1 MTRVARAAG
10 SADPPPVDAATT
22 GGSAPVAVAGLTRVL
37 DVVGPTVAVLR
48 RRVARVPTALVAL
61 GALVLFAAA
70 TWYGVGGRAF
80 RTWDFRDLDVYRA
93 GAEALLRRAPLYS
106 AHPPHSDL
114 LFTYPPF
121 AALVFVPLELGPV
134 ELARLAVTAC
144 SLAAAVVIAH
154 AGLRGAGRPTGWRT
168 GWWSVALAA
177 VALRSQPF
185 SQTLHLGQV
194 DLVVIAMVLADL
206 LLVSAPRRGWLL
218 GVAAGFKPT
227 PLVLVG
233 YLVLSRQW
241 RAAAQAVLG
250 FAATVG
256 VGYLVLPGTSRRYW
270 GTELLD
276 TARVGSLSYVAN
288 QSLAAMWA
296 RATHDPH
303 PGSRPTVTLGVL
315 ALVVGTAAVLGWLY
329 RRTGAQ
335 AGPAVT
341 DQAATGAGPGAAEP
355 GRVLSFEALCLAG
368 VAGLLAS
375 PVSWTHHW
383 VWCLPITVALVARW
397 AGART
402 DRAFWGWGSAALVW
416 VAVFW
421 SGPMWHT
428 PRGRDLEFTDSW
440 WQAVAADSYALLGV
454 GLLAAALAYR
464 AWPAAERLRR
474 SAEARAGAVG
484 VAGSGSGPR
493 LGAGP
498 ASNAPARA
506 DGGDTM
512 ASMVDKLMS
521 YARSPKG
528 QQLVEKAR
536 AAAEKPENQRKIMA
550 LRDKLMRKV

>member
-10 SADPPPVDAATT
+10 RADPPPVDATTT
-22 GGSAPVAVAGLTRVL
+22 GGSGAVAVAGGTRVL
-37 DVVGPTVAVLR
+37 DLVGPTVAVLR

-61 GALVLFAAA
+61 GALVLLAAA

-154 AGLRGAGRPTGWRT
+154 ASLRGAGRPAGWRT

-194 DLVVIAMVLADL
+194 DLVVVAMVLADL

-270 GTELLD
+270 GTELFD

-288 QSLAAMWA
+288 QSLTGMWA

-303 PGSRPTVTLGVL
+303 PGSRPTVTLGLL

-329 RRTGAQ
+329 RRT
-335 AGPAVT
+335 V
-341 DQAATGAGPGAAEP
+341 P
-355 GRVLSFEALCLAG
+355 GRVLCFEALCLAG

-440 WQAVAADSYALLGV
+440 WQAIAADSYTVLGIA
-454 GLLAAALAYR
+454 LLAAALAYR
-464 AWPAAERLRR
+464 AWPAAGALRR
-474 SAEARAGAVG
+474 TAGARAGAVG

-493 LGAGP
+493 LVAGP
-498 ASNAPARA
+498 APNAPART
-506 DGGDTM
+506 DGGTTM
-512 ASMVDKLMS
+512 ASMVDKLMN

-528 QQLVEKAR
+528 QQLVQKAR

>member
-1 MTRVARAAG
+1 VTRVARAAG
-10 SADPPPVDAATT
+10 SADPGPVDTGTT
-22 GGSAPVAVAGLTRVL
+22 GGSGAVIAAGGTRAL
-37 DVVGPTVAVLR
+37 DVVAPTVAALR
-48 RRVARVPTALVAL
+48 RRIARVPTALVAL
-61 GALVLFAAA
+61 GALALLAAA
-70 TWYGVGGRAF
+70 VWYGVGGRAF

-93 GAEALLRRAPLYS
+93 GAEALLRRTPLYS

-154 AGLRGAGRPTGWRT
+154 ASLRGAGRPAGWRT

-194 DLVVIAMVLADL
+194 DLVVVAMVAADL

-250 FAATVG
+250 FAATVA
-256 VGYLVLPGTSRRYW
+256 VGFLVLPGTSRQYW
-270 GTELLD
+270 GTELFD

-288 QSLAAMWA
+288 QSLTGMWA
-296 RATHDPH
+296 RAAHDPH
-303 PGSRPTVTLGVL
+303 PGSRPTVTLGLL
-315 ALVVGTAAVLGWLY
+315 ALVAGTAAVLGWLY
-329 RRTGAQ
+329 RRTGVR
-335 AGPAVT
+335 AGH
-341 DQAATGAGPGAAEP
+341 AGPGTAEP
-355 GRVLSFEALCLAG
+355 GWVLSFEALCLAG

-383 VWCLPITVALVARW
+383 VWCLPISVALVARW

-402 DRAFWGWGSAALVW
+402 DRAFWAWGSAALVW

-428 PRGRDLEFTDSW
+428 PRGRDLEFTDTW
-440 WQAVAADSYALLGV
+440 WQAVAADSYALLGI
-454 GLLAAALAYR
+454 GLLAAALALR
-464 AWPAAERLRR
+464 VWPAARPLRETVR
-474 SAEARAGAVG
+474 NRAGAVG
-484 VAGSGSGPR
+484 GARPGSGPR

-506 DGGDTM
+506 DGGNTM